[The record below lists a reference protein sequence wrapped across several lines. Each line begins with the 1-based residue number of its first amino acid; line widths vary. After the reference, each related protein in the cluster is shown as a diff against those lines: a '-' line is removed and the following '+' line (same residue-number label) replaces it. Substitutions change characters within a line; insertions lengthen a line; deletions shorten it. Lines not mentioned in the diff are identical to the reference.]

1 MPISEN
7 QAQRLNRSMPIA
19 KDTSLGTII
28 KDLQDKTSQI
38 PKKVDKQP
46 DSTATDVAGVVKD
59 LNALIAKLKAAGIM
73 TP

>member
-7 QAQRLNRSMPIA
+7 QAQRLNKAMPIA
-19 KDTSLGTII
+19 KEIKLGSVI
-28 KDLQDKTSQI
+28 KDLQDKAEQL

-59 LNALIAKLKAAGIM
+59 LNALIAKLKAAGVM

>member
-38 PKKVDKQP
+38 PKRSINNQIVQQL
-46 DSTATDVAGVVKD
+46 T
-59 LNALIAKLKAAGIM
+59 
-73 TP
+73 